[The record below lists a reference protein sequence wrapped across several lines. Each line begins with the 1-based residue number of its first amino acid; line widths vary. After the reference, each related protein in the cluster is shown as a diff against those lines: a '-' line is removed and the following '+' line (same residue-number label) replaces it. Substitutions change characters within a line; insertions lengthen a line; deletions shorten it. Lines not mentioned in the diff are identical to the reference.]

1 MTYQS
6 LNLKKQ
12 GQVALIALAQ
22 ARRSNRIDK
31 LMARELQS
39 VCTLIDQDSSVR
51 TIVLLG
57 QGRNFCAG
65 SILEQH
71 KVRVQLDDLDELFE
85 EHRVADAI
93 AGISKPT
100 IAVLQGNTLGQG
112 LELALACDL
121 RIAERGTSMGL
132 PQVNQ
137 GVIPWDGGTQRLT
150 RLVGRTRSLE
160 LLLTGQIIESQK
172 ALEIGLIN
180 EITNTGLGLS
190 TALRLAKDIA
200 QKAPIATQY
209 VKEAITQGAES
220 SLLHGLRLEAD
231 LNFLLH
237 TTSDRENGITSFSK
251 RTKPKFTG
259 A

>member
-1 MTYQS
+1 MTYQT

-51 TIVLLG
+51 TVVLLG
-57 QGRNFCAG
+57 QGKNFCAG

-71 KVRVQLDDLDELFE
+71 TVRVQLDDLDELFE

-112 LELALACDL
+112 LELA
-121 RIAERGTSMGL
+121 
-132 PQVNQ
+132 
-137 GVIPWDGGTQRLT
+137 
-150 RLVGRTRSLE
+150 
-160 LLLTGQIIESQK
+160 
-172 ALEIGLIN
+172 
-180 EITNTGLGLS
+180 
-190 TALRLAKDIA
+190 
-200 QKAPIATQY
+200 
-209 VKEAITQGAES
+209 
-220 SLLHGLRLEAD
+220 
-231 LNFLLH
+231 
-237 TTSDRENGITSFSK
+237 
-251 RTKPKFTG
+251 
-259 A
+259 